1 MYLMP
6 TPQEH
11 TMLKDATWVENSAF
25 WTLLE
30 LFAAEDWG
38 AKLLVP
44 LDTATTLVSELP
56 TPSKFSTNAI
66 ASSSLRFWKTKL
78 PCYKMQY
85 ENVTKNRVDREPFVK
100 NLPKRIKFY

>member
-44 LDTATTLVSELP
+44 LDTATTLVSELL
-56 TPSKFSTNAI
+56 TPSKFSTDAI
-66 ASSSLRFWKTKL
+66 ASSSLRFWKPNYHVTE
-78 PCYKMQY
+78 CKM
-85 ENVTKNRVDREPFVK
+85 KM
-100 NLPKRIKFY
+100 